1 MGLRGAEIFFL
12 ACGVALSG
20 ALMPGPLLTINIRE
34 SLKTGFWAGPKLILG
49 HALLEAMLVLAL
61 LFGLG
66 SIIELPLSKGII
78 SILGGMFLFW
88 MAYGML
94 FKEGKDG
101 LSLRADQEPS
111 PTENT
116 QRMSLVLTGAL
127 ISLANPYWSLWWA
140 TLGLGF
146 LTQAREFGFSGIV
159 FFYSGH
165 IFADFLWY
173 SLISLAVSKG
183 KTYLSPKLYRGII
196 IVCAIFLLYLSFDF
210 FWHTVKIMGLQ

>member
-12 ACGVALSG
+12 ACGVGFSG

-49 HALLEAMLVLAL
+49 HAFLEAMLVLAL

-66 SIIELPLSKGII
+66 SIIELQVSKGII

-94 FKEGKDG
+94 FREGKEG
-101 LSLRADQEPS
+101 LSLQAGKESS
-111 PTENT
+111 PPENT
-116 QRMSLVLTGAL
+116 RRMSPVLTGAL

-146 LTQAREFGFSGIV
+146 LMQAREIGPSGIA
-159 FFYSGH
+159 FFYFGH

-183 KTYLSPKLYRGII
+183 KTYLSPKFYRGII
-196 IVCAIFLLYLSFDF
+196 IVCAIFLFYLSFDF
-210 FWHTVKIMGLQ
+210 FWHTVKIMGFQ

>member
-1 MGLRGAEIFFL
+1 MRGVEIFFL
-12 ACGVALSG
+12 ACGVAFSG

-94 FKEGKDG
+94 FKEGKAG
-101 LSLRADQEPS
+101 LNLQADQELSPS
-111 PTENT
+111 KNT

-146 LTQAREFGFSGIV
+146 LAQAREFGLSGIA

-196 IVCAIFLLYLSFDF
+196 IVCAIFLFYLSFDF
-210 FWHTVKIMGLQ
+210 FWHTVKIMGF